1 MIGIND
7 YNKLTLPML
16 IGLVIGIGIAMT
28 SLTIYVQAQEAD
40 KTISEIEEVSVDD
53 NLTNT
58 IKVKLHDGITS
69 SDEIH

>member
-28 SLTIYVQAQEAD
+28 SLGIYVQAQEAD